1 MQAPGERAEVTAFCV
16 CMRVSGAQAVC
27 LHKPQARSRNFV
39 ALREAEAQAL
49 RNKRE
54 GVRGMA
60 IKPEIPKKKQAKQ
73 QVVRV
78 DTRDLKAKKDPKGGA
93 QKKEIDDGNR
103 RARAT
108 GRP

>member
-1 MQAPGERAEVTAFCV
+1 LF
-16 CMRVSGAQAVC
+16 AQA
-27 LHKPQARSRNFV
+27 QARSRNFI
-39 ALREAEAQAL
+39 ALPEAEAQAL

-54 GVRGMA
+54 GVREMA

-93 QKKEIDDGNR
+93 QKKEIETEITSTRNR
-103 RARAT
+103 T
-108 GRP
+108 TLN